1 MSIKYNTMNFK
12 DVTKLV
18 IPQGEVIQIQDS
30 LSRIL
35 WKKQDEGF
43 RILTESGTEWSGT
56 YSTSAELTAK
66 YYYLEYRNYD
76 LVNNPGIQFQIRM
89 QWASPAGR
97 EQYADTYIC
106 ANTVKT
112 FSFDVPFIG
121 SSEISGTGKTVTKT
135 LYPASK
141 DGYLIIR
148 VIQGSDFEY
157 GVTAYFKVTLVS

>member
-1 MSIKYNTMNFK
+1 MNFK

-56 YSTSAELTAK
+56 YSTSAELTTK

-76 LVNNPGIQFQIRM
+76 LVNNPGIQFQIWMRG
-89 QWASPAGR
+89 AVGR
-97 EQYADTYIC
+97 GYYADTYIC

-112 FSFDVPFIG
+112 FSYDVPYIK
-121 SSEISGTGKTVTKT
+121 SDEISATGKTVTKT
-135 LYPASK
+135 LYPTSK
-141 DGYLIIR
+141 DGYLIIN
-148 VIQGSDFEY
+148 VSQYSDFIY
-157 GVTAYFKVTLVS
+157 GVNVDFKVTLVS

>member
-1 MSIKYNTMNFK
+1 MNFK

-56 YSTSAELTAK
+56 YSTSAELTTK

-76 LVNNPGIQFQIRM
+76 LVNNPGIQFQIWMR
-89 QWASPAGR
+89 WLSSSSYGGR
-97 EQYADTYIC
+97 GHYADTYIC

-112 FSFDVPFIG
+112 FSYTAPYIG
-121 SSEISGTGKTVTKT
+121 SDRISGTGTTVTKT
-135 LYPASK
+135 LYPTSK
-141 DGYLIIR
+141 DGYLIIK
-148 VIQGSDFEY
+148 VSQYSSF
-157 GVTAYFKVTLVS
+157 TNSMPAYFKVTLVS